1 MGLKPLPRNASKS
14 QTDEFGQKYKTYE
27 AKELELALNVFFSG
41 ILSAICANTGKYFY
55 KSNIKYLSTNVHYY
69 FKMQNYD

>member
-1 MGLKPLPRNASKS
+1 M
-14 QTDEFGQKYKTYE
+14 
-27 AKELELALNVFFSG
+27 FFSG

-69 FKMQNYD
+69 FKMQNYDWRGLYIFRGVIQISQSLSFSIFLLSKLYVKN